1 MDIYM
6 LANALA
12 GHVAEFILSS
22 LQKANRISTLVFGSV
37 VVVVKLSKKVG
48 LKVYSDH
55 FQG

>member
-1 MDIYM
+1 M